1 MLFTYAG
8 SNLLEKMKTS
18 TSPHYYHCATK
29 GFDHCVLF
37 ADPREFIAGMNRV
50 ALCTAKLKEISPVIV
65 IAFCLMD
72 NHLHV
77 VLYGSREACLKW
89 MALYHKLTMM
99 WQRSHREADPVDEPW
114 DYDAWQVYDEEDLK
128 QKIAYVFRNPTV
140 ARMGFT
146 PQGYRWSSARL
157 VFSDYGVLP
166 EGARSIGSLSSY
178 EFRNAFESKIG
189 LPAEWHLLQ
198 DGLIWPGDYTD
209 FKRVEKLFGHPRNL
223 LYFLNQNVETEINQ
237 QMYGET
243 ISLPDQDV
251 ARIAREIAQRQF
263 GANEIARL
271 DVQDRIRL
279 CRLVKKETRAS
290 LKQLARISHLPLSD
304 LKRIFE

>member
-1 MLFTYAG
+1 
-8 SNLLEKMKTS
+8 MKTS

-37 ADPREFIAGMNRV
+37 ADTREFVAGMNRI
-50 ALCTAKLKEISPVIV
+50 ALCTAKLQETIPVIV

-72 NHLHV
+72 NHIHII
-77 VLYGSREACLKW
+77 LYGSRDACLKW

-99 WQRSHREADPVDEPW
+99 WQRRHRECAPIDEPW
-114 DYDAWQVYDEEDLK
+114 EYDAWQVYDEEDLK

-178 EFRNAFESKIG
+178 EFRNAFESKIA
-189 LPAEWHLLQ
+189 LPMEWHLLQ
-198 DGLIWPGDYTD
+198 DGLIWPGSYTD
-209 FKRVEKLFGHPRNL
+209 FKRVERLFGHPRNL
-223 LYFLNQNVETEINQ
+223 LFYLNQNVETEINQ

-251 ARIAREIAQRQF
+251 AQIAREIAQKRF
-263 GANEIARL
+263 GIDDVARL
-271 DVQDRIRL
+271 DLPDRILL
-279 CRLVKKETRAS
+279 CRLVKKGTRAS
-290 LKQLARISHLPLSD
+290 LKQLARISHLPLGD
-304 LKRIFE
+304 LKKIFE

>member
-1 MLFTYAG
+1 MLFPQAEST
-8 SNLLEKMKTS
+8 LLKKMKTS
-18 TSPHYYHCATK
+18 VSPHYYHCATK

-37 ADPREFIAGMNRV
+37 ADTREFIAGMNRI
-50 ALCTAKLKEISPVIV
+50 ALCTAKLKESFPVIV
-65 IAFCLMD
+65 VAFCLMD

-77 VLYGSREACLKW
+77 ILYGSREACLKW

-99 WQRSHREADPVDEPW
+99 WQRSHRETAPIDEPW
-114 DYDAWQVYDEEDLK
+114 EYDAWQVYDEEDLK

-166 EGARSIGSLSSY
+166 EGARRIGSLSSY
-178 EFRNAFESKIG
+178 EFRNTFESKIV
-189 LPAEWHLLQ
+189 LPEEWHLLP
-198 DGLIWPGDYTD
+198 DGLIWPGSYTD
-209 FKRVEKLFGHPRNL
+209 FKRVEKLFGHPRNYL
-223 LYFLNQNVETEINQ
+223 FYLNQNVEPEINQ

-251 ARIAREIAQRQF
+251 ARIAREIAQSQF
-263 GANEIARL
+263 GVNDIARL
-271 DVQDRIRL
+271 GLPDRIQL
-279 CRLVKKETRAS
+279 CRLVKKETKAS
-290 LKQLARISHLPLSD
+290 LKQLARVLHLPLAD
-304 LKRIFE
+304 LKKIFE